1 MVKTNKPCRFTIHFE
16 LCTLF
21 QKLVQKDVKK
31 PLKYERIL
39 YNYMELSVDWTSSE
53 FQNQTILFSRNIK
66 SLI

>member
-31 PLKYERIL
+31 TLKYESIL
-39 YNYMELSVDWTSSE
+39 YKYMELSVDWK
-53 FQNQTILFSRNIK
+53 SR
-66 SLI
+66 